1 MMWWPMLNPLPEYQT
16 LSDIKKLGYMF
27 ANGILLTPACA
38 LIILRQPVIYNVYG
52 SGCLDES
59 DGTMCT
65 SGHFIRFKYNGTRIL
80 HWMPVVQDQQTGGI
94 IMKIVQEI
102 VYGTIIG
109 YVFFRWARR
118 EREKDKS
125 SCNNCRRIYRLSKKC
140 MGFHALF
147 LLVLATLKD

>member
-1 MMWWPMLNPLPEYQT
+1 M
-16 LSDIKKLGYMF
+16 
-27 ANGILLTPACA
+27 
-38 LIILRQPVIYNVYG
+38 
-52 SGCLDES
+52 DES

-118 EREKDKS
+118 EREKDKEQLQQLPP
-125 SCNNCRRIYRLSKKC
+125 YLQTK
-140 MGFHALF
+140 
-147 LLVLATLKD
+147 